1 MNAVQLRAHRRDNH
15 LQSIILILGIA
26 LIMGVVGYVL
36 GGRTGVWLALVF
48 SAVSALVSPAISPRM
63 ILRMYQAR
71 PLEPRHAPELYSLL
85 EELVKRAELAHPPAL
100 YYVPTRM
107 LNAFAVG
114 SDRNAAIALTDGLM
128 RTMTPRELSGIL
140 AHELSHVRY
149 QDTRLMALGDA
160 FSRLT
165 AFMSQ
170 FGQLMLLFALP
181 AALMGAAFIAPW
193 KLLVLIVAQPA
204 SILLQ
209 LALSRS
215 REFHADMG
223 AIELTQDPIGL
234 ASALKKLERSQ
245 TESFWQR
252 IFVPYRVLEPTVL
265 RTHPATEERIER
277 LMSLVNEA
285 SATFPAVGPDQPPL
299 GRRVPPEP
307 DDFPRIRVG
316 PRWHVSG
323 LRY

>member
-15 LQSIILILGIA
+15 LQSILLILGIA

-36 GGRTGVWLALVF
+36 GGRWGVWLAVMF
-48 SAVSALVSPAISPRM
+48 SIVSAVVSPAISPRM
-63 ILRMYQAR
+63 ILRMYQGR
-71 PLEPRHAPELYSLL
+71 PLEPRHAPELYALL
-85 EELVKRAELAHPPAL
+85 DELVKRAELAHPPAL

-114 SDRNAAIALTDGLM
+114 SDRNAAIALTDGLL
-128 RTMTPRELSGIL
+128 RTMSPREISGIL

-149 QDTRLMALGDA
+149 RDTQLMALGDA

-165 AFMSQ
+165 AAMSQ
-170 FGQLMLLFALP
+170 IGQILLIIALP
-181 AALMGAAFIAPW
+181 ATLMGAPFISLW
-193 KLLVLIVAQPA
+193 GLVVLIFAPA
-204 SILLQ
+204 ASNLMQ

-223 AIELTQDPIGL
+223 AIELTQDPEGL
-234 ASALKKLERSQ
+234 ASALKKLERAQ
-245 TESFWQR
+245 TDSFWRR
-252 IFVPYRVLEPTVL
+252 IFVPYRVAEPTVL

-277 LMSLVNEA
+277 LMSLVGEG
-285 SATFPAVGPDQPPL
+285 SATFPAVGPEEPPL

-307 DDFPRIRVG
+307 VEYPRIRVG

>member
-1 MNAVQLRAHRRDNH
+1 MNAAQLRAHRRDNH

-36 GGRTGVWLALVF
+36 GGRLGVWMALVF
-48 SAVSALVSPAISPRM
+48 SAVSALVSPVISPRM

-71 PLEPRHAPELYSLL
+71 PLEPRHAPELYALVD
-85 EELVKRAELAHPPAL
+85 ELVKRAELAHPPAL

-114 SDRNAAIALTDGLM
+114 GDRNAAIALTDGLL
-128 RTMTPRELSGIL
+128 RTMSPRELSGIL

-149 QDTRLMALGDA
+149 RDTRLMALGDA

-165 AFMSQ
+165 ALMSQ
-170 FGQLMLLFALP
+170 IGQLLLLLALP
-181 AALMGAAFIAPW
+181 AALMGAPFISLW
-193 KLLVLIVAQPA
+193 GLLVLIFAPA
-204 SILLQ
+204 ASTMLQ

-223 AIELTQDPIGL
+223 AIELTHDPVGL
-234 ASALKKLERSQ
+234 ASALKKLERAQ
-245 TESFWQR
+245 TDSFWRR

-277 LMSLVNEA
+277 LMSLVSEA
-285 SATFPAVGPDQPPL
+285 SATFPALRPDEPPL

-307 DDFPRIRVG
+307 DDFPRIRDG
-316 PRWHVSG
+316 PQWHVSG

>member
-1 MNAVQLRAHRRDNH
+1 MNAQQLRVHRRDNH

-26 LIMGVVGYVL
+26 LIMGLVGYAL
-36 GGRTGVWLALVF
+36 GGRFGVWLALVF
-48 SAVSALVSPAISPRM
+48 SAVSVLVSPAISPRM

-71 PLEPRHAPELYSLL
+71 PIEPRHAPELYSLL
-85 EELVKRAELAHPPAL
+85 DELVKRAELAHPPAL

-128 RTMTPRELSGIL
+128 RTMTPRELAGIL
-140 AHELSHVRY
+140 AHELSHVKYR
-149 QDTRLMALGDA
+149 DTRLMALGDT

-165 AFMSQ
+165 ATMSQ
-170 FGQLMLLFALP
+170 IGLLLLLLSLP
-181 AALMGAAFIAPW
+181 AALVGATFISLPS
-193 KLLVLIVAQPA
+193 LLVLILAPVA
-204 SILLQ
+204 SSTLQ

-223 AIELTQDPIGL
+223 AIELTQDPVGL
-234 ASALKKLERSQ
+234 ASALRKLERAQSD
-245 TESFWQR
+245 SLWRR
-252 IFVPYRVLEPTVL
+252 IFVPYWVLEPTVL
-265 RTHPATEERIER
+265 RTHPATQQRIER
-277 LMSLVNEA
+277 LMGLVSDA
-285 SATFPAVGPDQPPL
+285 SATFPAVGPEEPPW
-299 GRRVPPEP
+299 GRRVTPEP
-307 DDFPRIRVG
+307 EEFPRVRVG

>member
-36 GGRTGVWLALVF
+36 GGRLGVWFALVF
-48 SAVSALVSPAISPRM
+48 ASVSALVSPAISPRM
-63 ILRMYQAR
+63 ILRLYDAR
-71 PLEPRHAPELYSLL
+71 PLEPRHAPELYALL
-85 EELVKRAELAHPPAL
+85 DQLVQRAELAHPPAL

-114 SDRNAAIALTDGLM
+114 GDRNAAIALTDGLL

-140 AHELSHVRY
+140 AHELSHVRFR
-149 QDTRLMALGDA
+149 DTQLMALGDA

-165 AFMSQ
+165 AMMSQ
-170 FGQLMLLFALP
+170 IGQLLTIFAIP
-181 AALMGAAFIAPW
+181 AILMGVPFISLW
-193 KLLVLIVAQPA
+193 QLLVLIFAPA
-204 SILLQ
+204 ASTLLQ

-223 AIELTQDPIGL
+223 AIELTHDPMGL
-234 ASALKKLERSQ
+234 ASALQKLERAQSG
-245 TESFWQR
+245 SLWRR
-252 IFVPYRVLEPTVL
+252 ILIPYRVPEPSVL
-265 RTHPATEERIER
+265 RTHPATEERIEK
-277 LMSLVNEA
+277 LMSLVTKD
-285 SATFPAVGPDQPPL
+285 SVTFPPVRTGEPKSA
-299 GRRVPPEP
+299 RRVPPAP
-307 DDFPRIRVG
+307 ADFPRVRVG

>member
-1 MNAVQLRAHRRDNH
+1 MNAAQLRAHRRDNH
-15 LQSIILILGIA
+15 YQSLILILGIA
-26 LIMGVVGYVL
+26 LVMGVVGYVL
-36 GGRTGVWLALVF
+36 GGRIGVWMALVF

-71 PLEPRHAPELYSLL
+71 PLEPRHAPELYALL
-85 EELVKRAELAHPPAL
+85 DELVKRAELAHPPTL

-107 LNAFAVG
+107 INAFAIG
-114 SDRNAAIALTDGLM
+114 GDSNAAIALTDGLM

-149 QDTRLMALGDA
+149 QDTRLMALGNA

-165 AFMSQ
+165 AAMSQ
-170 FGQLMLLFALP
+170 IGQILLLLAFP
-181 AALMGAAFIAPW
+181 AALMGAPFISLGGLA
-193 KLLVLIVAQPA
+193 VLIFAPA
-204 SILLQ
+204 ASTLMQ

-223 AIELTQDPIGL
+223 AVELTHDPIGL
-234 ASALKKLERSQ
+234 ASALKKLERAQ
-245 TESFWQR
+245 AGSFWQR
-252 IFVPYRVLEPTVL
+252 MFVPYRVLEPTVL

-277 LMSLVNEA
+277 LMSLVSEG
-285 SATFPAVGPDQPPL
+285 SATFPAQFPDEPPL

-307 DDFPRIRVG
+307 EDFPRIRVG